1 MTFANCPKCGSSN
14 VTTAGDCADCGWK
27 RFHPQVMDA
36 GGSKEAI
43 YNLVGEIE
51 IKVSGKALLDDYK
64 RLLFEN
70 NKLTAR
76 IAELEAELGK
86 DVDLTI
92 VGLRKEL
99 LNAQSRIAEL
109 EADNAEFR
117 QLIRDWSIVLD
128 QNDEFQLWQVESVR
142 QAMLEIN
149 KEREG

>member
-1 MTFANCPKCGSSN
+1 
-14 VTTAGDCADCGWK
+14 
-27 RFHPQVMDA
+27 MDA